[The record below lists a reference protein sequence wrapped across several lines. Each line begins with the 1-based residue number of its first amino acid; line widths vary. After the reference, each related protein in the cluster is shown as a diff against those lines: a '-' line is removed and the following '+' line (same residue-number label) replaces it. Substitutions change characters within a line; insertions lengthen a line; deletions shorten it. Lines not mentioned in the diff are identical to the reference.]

1 MDNAFDIMIRTPEY
15 DTWWEISF
23 IIKVLEVI
31 ESFKRE
37 KNYYYDI
44 KRSALIGGFFD
55 AFLYE
60 KSAYWYNK
68 HDI

>member
-1 MDNAFDIMIRTPEY
+1 MEKAYLSVVNNKAES
-15 DTWWEISF
+15 ISKPF
-23 IIKVLEVI
+23 RLVI

-44 KRSALIGGFFD
+44 ERSALIGGFFD

-60 KSAYWYNK
+60 KSAY
-68 HDI
+68 